1 MTNASPWRP
10 FHHKVF
16 AIIWTATVL
25 SNVGGWMY
33 ATASAWLMT
42 SLSTDPVMVSLVQ
55 VAASAPLFLFAF
67 PAGTLADLVDKRRF
81 LIRGEIFIAVAST
94 VLAYL
99 VWRNLISPV
108 SLLLLTFLIESG
120 SAATA
125 PPWQSVVPEL
135 VPRED
140 LPPAIAMNS
149 VGVNI
154 SRAVGP
160 ALGGLLTA
168 GFGIAAPFW
177 INAVS
182 NYGSISALRW
192 WGRQQAGATEGGRAA
207 RASGRGPGGIGA
219 AAVGPHPRS
228 SRLPAEQFISGMRVG
243 LRYARNSIQL
253 RATLGHAV
261 AFFLFASCYWALLPL
276 VAREQ
281 LSGSAGLYGA
291 LLGVIGASAVLGAL
305 ALPRLR
311 ERYDINHLV
320 AAGSCGTTVS
330 ILLLGIAK
338 VAYVAV
344 IASVLAGVSW
354 IVVLSSLNVSAQLS
368 LPAWVRGRGLAIYVT
383 VFNGAMTLGS
393 LIWGQVAAVEGLSM
407 THFIA
412 AAGMLIGVAATR
424 RFKLDTDA
432 AIDLTP
438 SMHWPVPVV
447 STPIERNAGPVLVT
461 VEYRVRAQDREA
473 FLSAIQRVG
482 GERVRDGAYTWG
494 VFEDVSESNVF
505 IETFYSE
512 CWLEHMRQH
521 ERVTNADRVIEEGVK
536 HRLTAP
542 LRVTHYVAPPEGE

>member
-1 MTNASPWRP
+1 MTSDSPWRP
-10 FHHKVF
+10 FRHKVF

-42 SLSTDPVMVSLVQ
+42 GLTTDPVMVSLVQ
-55 VAASAPLFLFAF
+55 VAASAPLFLFAL

-99 VWRNLISPV
+99 VWRNLVSPV

-125 PPWQSVVPEL
+125 PPWQSVVPDL

-192 WGRQQAGATEGGRAA
+192 WGRQQVAGGGA
-207 RASGRGPGGIGA
+207 GGA
-219 AAVGPHPRS
+219 HAVAPHPRS

-243 LRYARNSIQL
+243 LRYARNNTQL

-276 VAREQ
+276 VARDQ
-281 LSGSAGLYGA
+281 ISGGATLYGS

-305 ALPRLR
+305 TLPRLR
-311 ERYDINHLV
+311 ARYDINHLV
-320 AAGSCGTTVS
+320 AMGSCGTVVS

-344 IASVLAGVSW
+344 IASAVAGVSW

-368 LPAWVRGRGLAIYVT
+368 LPEWVRGRGLAIYVT
-383 VFNGAMTLGS
+383 VFNGAMTVGS
-393 LIWGQVAAVEGLSM
+393 LIWGQVASVEGLSM
-407 THFIA
+407 AHFV
-412 AAGMLIGVAATR
+412 AAGGMLLGVAATW

-447 STPIERNAGPVLVT
+447 STSIEHNAGPVLVT
-461 VEYRVRAQDREA
+461 VEYRVRGEDREA

-521 ERVTNADRVIEEGVK
+521 ERVTNADRVIEGEVRGS
-536 HRLTAP
+536 LTGP
-542 LRVTHYVAPPEGE
+542 PRITHYVAPREGE

>member
-1 MTNASPWRP
+1 MTSASPWRP
-10 FHHKVF
+10 FRHKVF

-42 SLSTDPVMVSLVQ
+42 TLSTDPVMVSLVQ
-55 VAASAPLFLFAF
+55 VAASAPLFLFAL

-81 LIRGEIFIAVAST
+81 LIRGEICIALAST

-125 PPWQSVVPEL
+125 PPWQSVVPDL

-192 WGRQQAGATEGGRAA
+192 WGRRQAAGGGQAEG
-207 RASGRGPGGIGA
+207 ASGRGPGAAGA
-219 AAVGPHPRS
+219 RAFGPHPRS
-228 SRLPAEQFISGMRVG
+228 LRLPAEQFISGMRVG
-243 LRYARNSIQL
+243 VRYARNSIQL

-276 VAREQ
+276 VARNQ
-281 LSGSAGLYGA
+281 ISGGASLYGA
-291 LLGVIGASAVLGAL
+291 LLGVIGASAVVGAL
-305 ALPRLR
+305 TLPRLR
-311 ERYDINHLV
+311 ARYDINHLV
-320 AAGSCGTTVS
+320 AAGSCGTAVS

-344 IASVLAGVSW
+344 IASVVAGVSW

-368 LPAWVRGRGLAIYVT
+368 LPEWVRGRGLAIYVT

-393 LIWGQVAAVEGLSM
+393 LIWGQVAAVEGISM
-407 THFIA
+407 AHFIA
-412 AAGMLIGVAATR
+412 AAGMLVGVAATWA
-424 RFKLDTDA
+424 FKLDTDA

-447 STPIERNAGPVLVT
+447 STPIEHNAGPVLVT
-461 VEYRVRAQDREA
+461 VEYRVRPEDREA

-482 GERVRDGAYTWG
+482 SERVRDGAYTWG
-494 VFEDVSESNVF
+494 VFEDVAESNVF

-521 ERVTNADRVIEEGVK
+521 ERVTNADKLIEEGI
-536 HRLTAP
+536 RGGLTGP
-542 LRVTHYVAPPEGE
+542 PRITHFVAPF